1 MLTIDGSKLEGG
13 GQIIRTALALSTLTG
28 IPFEAYNI
36 RAGREKPGLKAQHLH
51 CILALQKLCEAK
63 VGYAEL
69 GSTKLR
75 YLPGKIS
82 GKTISIDIGTAGSV
96 SLLLQSILLPAFF
109 ADSKVHLHIKGGT
122 AAKFA
127 MPYEYFENVLLPYLR
142 RFCEKIE
149 AKQVTRGYFPAGNGE
164 IDVIIRPKFKLKD
177 FKTFEEFKGFLNLSL
192 PKFNLIEQVS
202 LQKISGISHA
212 SADLQNSEVAERQ
225 ASSAK
230 LLLSKLNC
238 PVQIRAEYS
247 KTVSTGSGITLW
259 ATYSKNS
266 GINRINN
273 DNSFNDANNIVTSN
287 NPESARY
294 EYNPEGE
301 EVLDLHNPIVL
312 GADALGER
320 GKRAEEVGKEA
331 ADKLIKEIESKAPV
345 DVHLADN
352 LIPFIALFSSNQIR
366 VSELSMHTKTNIWVV
381 EQFLGKCLE
390 VDEENKVIRSK

>member
-1 MLTIDGSKLEGG
+1 MLTLDGSKLEGG

-51 CILALQKLCEAK
+51 CILALQKLCNAK

-75 YLPGKIS
+75 YLPGKIC

-127 MPYEYFENVLLPYLR
+127 MPYDYFENVLLPYLR
-142 RFCEKIE
+142 KFCEKID
-149 AKQVTRGYFPAGNGE
+149 AKQVTRGYYPAGNGE
-164 IDVIIRPKFKLKD
+164 IDIIIRQKFKLKD
-177 FKTFEEFKGFLNLSL
+177 FKTFEEFRGFLNVSL
-192 PKFNLIEQVS
+192 PKFNLIEQGT
-202 LQKISGISHA
+202 LQKISGVSHA
-212 SADLQNSEVAERQ
+212 SADLQNAEVAERQ
-225 ASSAK
+225 THAAK

-247 KTVSTGSGITLW
+247 KTMSTGSGITLL
-259 ATYSKNS
+259 AIFSKNN
-266 GINRINN
+266 G
-273 DNSFNDANNIVTSN
+273 NNIVNSAN
-287 NPESARY
+287 NSDAAKY
-294 EYNPEGE
+294 EYNPEGKE
-301 EVLDLHNPIVL
+301 ILDLHNPIII

-352 LIPFIALFSSNQIR
+352 LIPFIALFPGNQIK
-366 VSELSMHTKTNIWVV
+366 VSELSMHTKTNIWVI
-381 EQFLGKCLE
+381 EQFLGKCME
-390 VDEENKVIRSK
+390 VDEENKIIRSK

>member
-1 MLTIDGSKLEGG
+1 MLTIDGSQLEGG

-28 IPFEAYNI
+28 IPFETYNI

-51 CILALQKLCEAK
+51 CILALQKLCDAK
-63 VGYAEL
+63 VGSAEL

-75 YLPGKIS
+75 YLPGKIQ
-82 GKTISIDIGTAGSV
+82 GKTISVDIETAGSI

-109 ADSKVHLHIKGGT
+109 ADSKVHLHIRGGT
-122 AAKFA
+122 AAKYA

-164 IDVIIRPKFKLKD
+164 IDVIIKPKFKIKD
-177 FKTFEEFKGFLNLSL
+177 FKTFDEFRGFLNISM
-192 PKFNLIEQVS
+192 PKFNLIEQVT
-202 LQKISGISHA
+202 LQKISGVSHA
-212 SADLQNSEVAERQ
+212 SADLQNAEVAERQ
-225 ASSAK
+225 AHAAK

-247 KTVSTGSGITLW
+247 KTASTGSGITLW
-259 ATYSKNS
+259 ATFSKNN
-266 GINRINN
+266 GINMINSA
-273 DNSFNDANNIVTSN
+273 DNSDAV
-287 NPESARY
+287 RY

-301 EVLDLHNPIVL
+301 EVLDLHNPIIL

-345 DVHLADN
+345 DSHLADN
-352 LIPFIALFSSNQIR
+352 LVPFIALFPGNQIK
-366 VSELSMHTKTNIWVV
+366 VSDLSMHTKTNIWIV

-390 VDEENKVIRSK
+390 VDEKNRIIKSK

>member
-1 MLTIDGSKLEGG
+1 MLTIDGNYGEAG

-36 RAGREKPGLKAQHLH
+36 LAGREKPGLKAQHLH
-51 CILALQKLCEAK
+51 CILALQKLCDAK

-69 GSTKLR
+69 GSNKLR
-75 YLPGKIS
+75 YLPGKIQ

-109 ADSKVHLHIKGGT
+109 ADTKVHLHIKGGT

-142 RFCEKIE
+142 RFCEKID

-177 FKTFEEFKGFLNLSL
+177 FKTIEEFRGFLNLSL

-212 SADLQNSEVAERQ
+212 SADLQNAEVAERQ
-225 ASSAK
+225 THAAK

-238 PVQIRAEYS
+238 PVQIRTEYR
-247 KTVSTGSGITLW
+247 KTMSTGSAITLLSIF
-259 ATYSKNS
+259 SKNN
-266 GINRINN
+266 GNN
-273 DNSFNDANNIVTSN
+273 LVNSANNSD
-287 NPESARY
+287 AAKY
-294 EYNPEGE
+294 EYNPKGKEI
-301 EVLDLHNPIVL
+301 LDLHNPIIV

-320 GKRAEEVGKEA
+320 GKRAEEVGRSE
-331 ADKLIKEIESKAPV
+331 E
-345 DVHLADN
+345 HT
-352 LIPFIALFSSNQIR
+352 
-366 VSELSMHTKTNIWVV
+366 SEL
-381 EQFLGKCLE
+381 
-390 VDEENKVIRSK
+390 

>member
-1 MLTIDGSKLEGG
+1 MLTIDGNYGEAG

-51 CILALQKLCEAK
+51 CILALQKLCDAK

-75 YLPGKIS
+75 YLPGKIQ

-109 ADSKVHLHIKGGT
+109 ADTKVHLHIKGGT

-142 RFCEKIE
+142 RFCEKID

-164 IDVIIRPKFKLKD
+164 IDVIIRTKFKLKD
-177 FKTFEEFKGFLNLSL
+177 FKTIEEFRGFLNVSL

-202 LQKISGISHA
+202 LQKISGVSHA

-225 ASSAK
+225 ASAAK

-247 KTVSTGSGITLW
+247 KTASTGSGITLW

-266 GINRINN
+266 GINKINN
-273 DNSFNDANNIVTSN
+273 TNDSFNDTENITSSN
-287 NPESARY
+287 TSTVKY

-331 ADKLIKEIESKAPV
+331 ADKLMKEIESKAPI

-352 LIPFIALFSSNQIR
+352 LVPFIALFPGNQIK

-390 VDEENKVIRSK
+390 VDEVKRI

>member
-1 MLTIDGSKLEGG
+1 MLTIDGSNLEGG

-51 CILALQKLCEAK
+51 CILALQKLCDAK
-63 VGYAEL
+63 IGYAEL

-164 IDVIIRPKFKLKD
+164 IDVIIRPKFKIKD
-177 FKTFEEFKGFLNLSL
+177 FKTFEEFKAFLNLSL
-192 PKFNLIEQVS
+192 PKFNLLEQVT
-202 LQKISGISHA
+202 LQKISGVSHA
-212 SADLQNSEVAERQ
+212 SADLQNAEVAERQ
-225 ASSAK
+225 ASAAK
-230 LLLSKLNC
+230 LLLSRLNC
-238 PVQIRAEYS
+238 TVQIRAEYS
-247 KTVSTGSGITLW
+247 KTLSTGSGITLW
-259 ATYSKNS
+259 ATYSKNN
-266 GINRINN
+266 GINVINN
-273 DNSFNDANNIVTSN
+273 SN
-287 NPESARY
+287 NGTANLSNSAAARY

-301 EVLDLHNPIVL
+301 DVLDLHNPIVL

-331 ADKLIKEIESKAPV
+331 ADRLLKEIESKAPI
-345 DVHLADN
+345 DSHLADN
-352 LIPFIALFSSNQIR
+352 LVPFIALFPGNQIK

-381 EQFLGKCLE
+381 EQFLGSCLE
-390 VDEENKVIRSK
+390 VDEGNKIVKSK